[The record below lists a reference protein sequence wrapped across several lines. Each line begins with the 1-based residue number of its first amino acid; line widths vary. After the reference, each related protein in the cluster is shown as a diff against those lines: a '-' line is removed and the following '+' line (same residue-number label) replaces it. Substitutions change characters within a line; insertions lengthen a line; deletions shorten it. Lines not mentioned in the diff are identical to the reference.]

1 MEQSKKQTTTMKK
14 KKKKTSN
21 VLQTILGIMAA
32 YVISIH

>member
-1 MEQSKKQTTTMKK
+1 MKK

-32 YVISIH
+32 YVISTINID

>member
-21 VLQTILGIMAA
+21 VLQTILRIMAA